1 MRTFGL
7 IGEKL
12 GHSFS
17 KNFFTQYFN
26 ANDIDA
32 EYLNFELGNISEI
45 IDLFKQDLS
54 GLNVTIPF
62 KESVI
67 AYLDEVSDEATQ
79 IGAVNCISFKEGKV
93 IGYNTDAYGFH
104 NSIKP
109 FLTNK
114 HERAL
119 IFGTGGASKAVAYVL
134 RSIGVE
140 VFFISRSP
148 NGPRGFGYDEI
159 NEQMINSCKLIVNCT
174 PIGMYPDV
182 NSSLPVLAQAISEE
196 HLFVDLVYNPEL
208 TKTMEIFLERGAT
221 AINGEAMLKLQ
232 AMRSWQ
238 IWNS

>member
-17 KNFFTQYFN
+17 KNFFTQYFT
-26 ANDIDA
+26 ASDIDA
-32 EYLNFELGNISEI
+32 EYLNFELGNITELTG
-45 IDLFKQDLS
+45 LFTQDLS

-67 AYLDEVSDEATQ
+67 AYLDEVSDEAAQ
-79 IGAVNCISFKEGKV
+79 IGAVNCISFREGKV

-148 NGPRGFGYDEI
+148 NGPRSFGYEDI
-159 NEQMINSCKLIVNCT
+159 NEQMMNSCKLVVNCT

>member
-17 KNFFTQYFN
+17 KIFFAHYFT
-26 ANDIDA
+26 ANGIDA
-32 EYLNFELGNISEI
+32 VYLNFELGNISEI
-45 IDLFKQDLS
+45 TGLFKQDLS

-62 KESVI
+62 KESVMT
-67 AYLDEVSDEATQ
+67 YLDEVSDDATQ

-93 IGYNTDAYGFH
+93 IGYNTDVYGFH

-148 NGPRGFGYDEI
+148 NGPRCFSYEDI
-159 NEQMINSCKLIVNCT
+159 NEQMIRSCKLIVNCT

-182 NSSLPVLAQAISEE
+182 KSVLQVLPQSISEE

-208 TKTMEIFLERGAT
+208 TKTMEIFIERGAT

>member
-17 KNFFTQYFN
+17 KNFFTQYFKEN
-26 ANDIDA
+26 GIAA
-32 EYLNFELGNISEI
+32 EYLNFELENISEI
-45 IDLFKQDLS
+45 TGLFTQDLS

-67 AYLDEVSDEATQ
+67 AYLDEVSDEAAQ
-79 IGAVNCISFKEGKV
+79 IGAVNCVSFKEGKI
-93 IGYNTDAYGFH
+93 IGHNTDAYGFH

-140 VFFISRSP
+140 VFYISRFP
-148 NGPRGFGYDEI
+148 NGPRSFGYNDI
-159 NEQMINSCKLIVNCT
+159 NEQMINSCKLIVNCS

-182 NSSLPVLAQAISEE
+182 NSSLPIVAKAISEE

>member
-1 MRTFGL
+1 MRKFGL

-17 KNFFTQYFN
+17 KNFFTQYFK

-45 IDLFKQDLS
+45 TDLFKQELS
-54 GLNVTIPF
+54 GLNVTIPY
-62 KESVI
+62 KESVMV
-67 AYLDEVSDEATQ
+67 YLDEVSDEAVQ
-79 IGAVNCISFKEGKV
+79 IGAVNCISFNEGKV

-140 VFFISRSP
+140 VFFISRSL
-148 NGPRGFGYDEI
+148 NGPRSFGYEDI

-182 NSSLPVLAQAISEE
+182 NSSLPIVAQAISEE

-232 AMRSWQ
+232 AMKSWQ